1 MNRIQAVDA
10 ANVIMHIR
18 PDWQQVGII
27 AVLLQLDL
35 TYPAAI
41 LHSVRVAANPNSRNP
56 AAIIATPAAVQPAVR
71 RQPEAEIVD
80 RWELVLLCEFC
91 DPRGYLPNGAIC
103 HHEPPEQAADRAR
116 RGANLA
122 RAALTAT
129 KPDHTEQET
138 DAELHR
144 QNQPR

>member
-18 PDWQQVGII
+18 PDWQQPGII

-41 LHSVRVAANPNSRNP
+41 LHSVKVAANPNSRNP
-56 AAIIATPAAVQPAVR
+56 GAITATPTAAE
-71 RQPEAEIVD
+71 RQPVADPATRLAV
-80 RWELVLLCEFC
+80 VTTCVYC
-91 DPRGYLPNGAIC
+91 DPRGYLPNGQIC
-103 HHEPPEQAADRAR
+103 HHEPPEAAAERAH

-122 RAALTAT
+122 RTVLAETQARHEQDQHQ
-129 KPDHTEQET
+129 PEQET
-138 DAELHR
+138 TNA
-144 QNQPR
+144 

>member
-18 PDWQQVGII
+18 PDWQQPGII
-27 AVLLQLDL
+27 TVLLQLDL

-41 LHSVRVAANPNSRNP
+41 LHSVKVATNPNSRNP
-56 AAIIATPAAVQPAVR
+56 RAIIATPATVER
-71 RQPEAEIVD
+71 RPLLDDAEAQLARLRLVD
-80 RWELVLLCEFC
+80 NCPHC
-91 DPRGYLPNGAIC
+91 DARGYLPNGAIC
-103 HHEPPEQAADRAR
+103 HHEPPEQAVERAR

-129 KPDHTEQET
+129 KPEPEQET
-138 DAELHR
+138 A
-144 QNQPR
+144 

>member
-18 PDWQQVGII
+18 PDWQQAGII

-41 LHSVRVAANPNSRNP
+41 LHSVRVATNPNSRNP
-56 AAIIATPAAVQPAVR
+56 AAITNTPPGVEPTVR
-71 RQPEAEIVD
+71 RQPEAELTE
-80 RWELVLLCEFC
+80 RWELVMLCQHC
-91 DPRGYLPNGAIC
+91 DPRGYLPNGQIC
-103 HHEPPEQAADRAR
+103 HHEPPEQAAERAH

-122 RAALTAT
+122 RAALAA
-129 KPDHTEQET
+129 KPDTPEETT
-138 DAELHR
+138 DA
-144 QNQPR
+144 

>member
-18 PDWQQVGII
+18 PDWQQAGII

-41 LHSVRVAANPNSRNP
+41 LHSVKVATNPNSHNPGAITNTPQAIERQP
-56 AAIIATPAAVQPAVR
+56 AADPAARLAV
-71 RQPEAEIVD
+71 VTTC
-80 RWELVLLCEFC
+80 VYC

-103 HHEPPEQAADRAR
+103 HHEPPEQAAERAR
-116 RGANLA
+116 RGADLA

-129 KPDHTEQET
+129 KHDQPEQE
-138 DAELHR
+138 
-144 QNQPR
+144 QPT

>member
-1 MNRIQAVDA
+1 MNRIQAVDT

-18 PDWQQVGII
+18 PDWQQSGII

-56 AAIIATPAAVQPAVR
+56 GAITATPATAERQPAVDPAAR
-71 RQPEAEIVD
+71 LAVVNSCQH
-80 RWELVLLCEFC
+80 C
-91 DPRGYLPNGAIC
+91 DERGYLPNGAIC
-103 HHEPPEQAADRAR
+103 HHEPPAEAAERAR

-122 RAALTAT
+122 RAQLAAA
-129 KPDHTEQET
+129 KPNHTEEEQEIT
-138 DAELHR
+138 NADA
-144 QNQPR
+144 

>member
-18 PDWQQVGII
+18 PDWQQAGIVS
-27 AVLLQLDL
+27 VLLQLDL

-56 AAIIATPAAVQPAVR
+56 GAITATPATVETSRSQPDADTTAR
-71 RQPEAEIVD
+71 HLAAANCPY
-80 RWELVLLCEFC
+80 C
-91 DPRGYLPNGAIC
+91 DEQGYRYNGYLC
-103 HHEPPEQAADRAR
+103 HHEPPEQAAERAR

-122 RAALTAT
+122 RAQLAAT
-129 KPDHTEQET
+129 KPNQPEQE
-138 DAELHR
+138 
-144 QNQPR
+144 QPA